1 MAKDQVK
8 TAEDVFDIVASYMNK
23 ENVEMIRRAY
33 QVAYDAHM
41 GQLRKSGEPYIVH
54 PVQVA
59 GILAELEMDPATAA
73 RRWRDETQQN

>member
-8 TAEDVFDIVASYMNK
+8 TADDVFDTVASYMNE

-41 GQLRKSGEPYIVH
+41 GQFRKSGEPYIVH

-59 GILAELEMDPATAA
+59 GILAELEMDPATVAA
-73 RRWRDETQQN
+73 GFFA